1 MKKLSS
7 SMMLLILL
15 SSLYLTLLAEPNGA
29 VLYLENGTKLSR
41 CNVPK
46 DAKHHY
52 FGYLEGPAWENK
64 YSAFR
69 VYIDKDNRNALD
81 IIGKYKEEPILQYF
95 KDPTVDEHNNYSWG
109 TDIFKVGS
117 SIGLG
122 AFRLYLNNSW
132 LNPEL
137 AKLDSLVVTIL
148 DSSTQTPKVQIG
160 YYGGI

>member
-1 MKKLSS
+1 MKKIYLT
-7 SMMLLILL
+7 LVFWI
-15 SSLYLTLLAEPNGA
+15 SSLYSNSILLAEPNGA

-95 KDPTVDEHNNYSWG
+95 KDPTVDHHNNYS
-109 TDIFKVGS
+109 
-117 SIGLG
+117 
-122 AFRLYLNNSW
+122 
-132 LNPEL
+132 
-137 AKLDSLVVTIL
+137 
-148 DSSTQTPKVQIG
+148 
-160 YYGGI
+160 